1 MGRLLL
7 ALRQLTINLTAIVGD
22 VRTSVGAIHVA
33 TGDIA
38 TGNHDLAP
46 DWISVTLKG
55 RLLIR
60 NVCMVFDR
68 YLATRGPA
76 THSRTV

>member
-1 MGRLLL
+1 MAQL
-7 ALRQLTINLTAIVGD
+7 AELERDGLVE
-22 VRTSVGAIHVA
+22 
-33 TGDIA
+33 
-38 TGNHDLAP
+38 LAP

-68 YLATRGPA
+68 YLATRGPVA
-76 THSRTV
+76 HSRTV